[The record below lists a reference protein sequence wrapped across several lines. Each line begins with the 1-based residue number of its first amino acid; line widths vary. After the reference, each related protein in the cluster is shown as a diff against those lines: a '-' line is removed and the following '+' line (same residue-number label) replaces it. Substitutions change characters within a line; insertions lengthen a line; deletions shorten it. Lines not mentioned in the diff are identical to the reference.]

1 MKRLNIITNPT
12 AVDDLADYDSDD
24 KYTNMG
30 QLRAERLEAKQHRRF
45 KQQLA

>member
-24 KYTNMG
+24 KYTNTW
-30 QLRAERLEAKQHRRF
+30 QLRAERLEAKRHRRF